1 MKEYQSTL
9 RLTKILSLA
18 VLCVP
23 LLISSMAEAA
33 REASGLQVR
42 LSIPWTQIQDS
53 IQSEIRN
60 SNAFVKDLS
69 NSVLQVGEF
78 RAIVPRGSIEFA
90 GLQRI
95 SSKMSESRFEFGATN
110 TRLSIRIPSFK
121 IDQEIERPI
130 EGGVIRVRVQATCG
144 PLQLSQVFNTVS
156 GRYRFNLQDLRLIGA
171 FESLTIEP
179 DAAQFEMQEMTCQG
193 PQGIDTFIRQSLLDF
208 AKSPAFLSAKV
219 REFVEPFLQKE
230 LNENIQLLISGLQI
244 PGNALG
250 SKAKLVL
257 RSAEQTPKGLRAT
270 VDWILDAR
278 SNTLLP
284 APELGPDD
292 SDFGSRMDLQMTK
305 SGFELLLRRY
315 LEAQPEW
322 SRLLAN
328 DFEDFQGLL
337 RSRFKQFFV
346 WPDLFN
352 FSSRDQFPIL
362 VQKPDIQTFQLTG
375 TSLRLK
381 AKTTAWLQAPR
392 DGQLWYYVAL
402 MAQLDGD
409 FAPTVNNG
417 SLKLQSQNVQTKS
430 QIGFG
435 QDYVNRY
442 SPNMYIASAV
452 TGPLVDTLVK
462 DKAWSFALP
471 QVKLSPSLTVKVQSY
486 RLQGGTM
493 HLLLGP

>member
-1 MKEYQSTL
+1 MIPHFS
-9 RLTKILSLA
+9 
-18 VLCVP
+18 
-23 LLISSMAEAA
+23 EAA
-33 REASGLQVR
+33 QEASGLQVR

-53 IQSEIRN
+53 IQSEVRN

-78 RAIVPRGSIEFA
+78 RALVPNGSIEFT

-95 SSKMSESRFEFGATN
+95 NSKMGESRFDFSATN
-110 TRLSIRIPSFK
+110 TRLRIRIPSFK

-156 GRYRFNLQDLRLIGA
+156 GLYRFNLQDLRLIGA
-171 FESLTIEP
+171 FESLTIQP
-179 DAAQFEMQEMTCQG
+179 DPAQFDMQDMTCQG
-193 PQGIDTFIRQSLLDF
+193 PQGIDSFIRQSILEF
-208 AKSPAFLSAKV
+208 AKSPTFLSAKV

-250 SKAKLVL
+250 SKSKLVL
-257 RSAEQTPKGLRAT
+257 RSAEQTPKGLRAQ
-270 VDWILDAR
+270 VDWVLDTR

-284 APELGPDD
+284 APETPADD

-305 SGFELLLRRY
+305 AGFELLLRRY
-315 LEAQPEW
+315 LETQPEW
-322 SRLLAN
+322 TKLLAN

-337 RSRFKQFFV
+337 DSRFKQFFV

-352 FSSRDQFPIL
+352 FSGKDKFPIL
-362 VQKPDIQTFQLTG
+362 VQKPDVQTFQLNG
-375 TSLRLK
+375 TNLRLK

-402 MAQLDGD
+402 MAQLNGD
-409 FAPTVNNG
+409 FVPTISGG
-417 SLKLQSQNVQTKS
+417 SLKLQSKNVQTQS

-442 SPNMYIASAV
+442 NPNMYIASSV
-452 TGPLVDTLVK
+452 TAPLVDNLVK

-471 QVKLSPSLTVKVQSY
+471 QVKLSSSLTVKVQSY
-486 RLQGGTM
+486 RLQGSTM